1 LPRPRSASPT
11 CRQRDH
17 VEEDE
22 AVKHLLAS
30 ALVLLGAA
38 ASAMQ
43 IAVPGS
49 TTDAAFTRFFQ
60 ARTPQ
65 EVAAT
70 SDQIVATGVS
80 FDEALRRLRQGRA
93 YSREVPRGTVK
104 QSYQSD
110 GTEYFYTLDVPETYD
125 PARKYRVRVQL
136 HGGVGRRE
144 DSAPQE
150 AGGGRLQGAEQ
161 IYVMPVAWRD
171 APWWTRRQTTN
182 LRTILDL
189 LKRAYNV
196 DENRIV
202 LSGVSDGGT
211 GTYYEAMR
219 DTTPFAS
226 FLPLNG
232 FVMVLRNEQSE
243 SDGDLFPHN
252 MVNKPMFIVNGG
264 KDPLYPTS
272 AVDPYVAQL
281 KKGGVDLDYRPQPN
295 AGHDTSWWPEIKD
308 SYEAFV
314 AGHPRRPLPDAI
326 SWEAGASE
334 IPSRAHWLV
343 IDGLQAERP
352 DDPTFP
358 DLNRMSSAPAQEFG
372 IRGIGPRINRV
383 ASGSNAAQIGLKSG
397 DIVATINNQPAPAGT
412 DLVEVLRS
420 YPPERPLILTVKR
433 GEDTIR
439 LTGRYAPSVIPGEA
453 GAMFPRQH
461 ESGRV
466 DLKRTGNRVEATARG
481 VGAFT
486 LLLSPDQF
494 DLSEP
499 VTVVV
504 NGKTVYEGSVQKDL
518 RTLLKWSA
526 RDNDRTMLFA
536 SELSIETRR

>member
-1 LPRPRSASPT
+1 MKR
-11 CRQRDH
+11 
-17 VEEDE
+17 
-22 AVKHLLAS
+22 LLAS
-30 ALVLLGAA
+30 AFVLLGAA
-38 ASAMQ
+38 VVSAMQ
-43 IAVPGS
+43 IAAPGS

-65 EVAAT
+65 EVT
-70 SDQIVATGVS
+70 STSEQIVATGVS
-80 FDEALRRLRQGRA
+80 FDEALRRLKEGRTYPRDVA
-93 YSREVPRGTVK
+93 RGTVK
-104 QSYQSD
+104 QSYQSG
-110 GTEYFYTLDVPETYD
+110 GTEYFYTIDVPESYD
-125 PARKYRVRVQL
+125 PARKYPVRMQL

-144 DSAPQE
+144 DSAPQDST
-150 AGGGRLQGAEQ
+150 GGRLAGAEQ
-161 IYVMPVAWRD
+161 IYVLPVAWRD
-171 APWWTRRQTTN
+171 APWWTHRQTEN
-182 LRTILDL
+182 LRAILDL
-189 LKRAYNV
+189 LKRTYNV
-196 DENRIV
+196 DENRVV

-211 GTYYEAMR
+211 GTYYEAIR

-232 FVMVLRNEQSE
+232 FIMVLRNEQSE
-243 SDGDLFPHN
+243 TDGDLFPN
-252 MVNKPMFIVNGG
+252 NLVNKPMFIVNGG

-272 AVDPYVAQL
+272 AVDPYVAHL

-295 AGHDTSWWPEIKD
+295 AGHDTSWWPEVKD

-314 AGHPRRPLPDAI
+314 ASHPRSPLPDSI

-334 IPSRAHWLV
+334 VPGRAHWLV
-343 IDGLQAERP
+343 IDRLAPERP
-352 DDPTFP
+352 DDPALP
-358 DLNRMSSAPAQEFG
+358 DLNRMSSPPAQDFG

-383 ASGSNAAQIGLKSG
+383 AAGSNAAQIGLKSG
-397 DIVATINNQPAPAGT
+397 DVVATINNQPAPAGT

-420 YPPERPLILTVKR
+420 YPAGRPLILTVKR
-433 GEDTIR
+433 GDETIR

-453 GAMFPRQH
+453 DAMFPRQH

-466 DLKRTGNRVEATARG
+466 DLKRAGNRVEAATRG

-486 LLLSPDQF
+486 LLVSPDQF
-494 DLSEP
+494 DLSKP

-504 NGKTVYEGSVQKDL
+504 NGRTAYEGSVQKDL

-536 SELSIETRR
+536 SQLAIDVVR